1 MMTVKAQIVEMINFI
16 PDRELPIIL
25 EVVKRFIPQEDD
37 TFATSDDLKAHRLA
51 MEEYERGETISHDA
65 INWD

>member
-1 MMTVKAQIVEMINFI
+1 MTVKAQIVEMIDFV

-25 EVVKRFIPQEDD
+25 EVVKRFIPQDAD
-37 TFATSDDLKAHRLA
+37 TIATEDDLKAHRLA
-51 MEEYERGETISHDA
+51 MEEYAQGKTISHND

>member
-1 MMTVKAQIVEMINFI
+1 MTVKAQIVRMIDFI

-25 EVVKRFIPQEDD
+25 EVVKRFAADD
-37 TFATSDDLKAHRLA
+37 FATEDDLKAHRLA
-51 MEEYERGETISHDA
+51 MQEYERGEIVSHND

>member
-1 MMTVKAQIVEMINFI
+1 MTVKAQIVRMIDFI

-25 EVVKRFIPQEDD
+25 EVVKRFAADD
-37 TFATSDDLKAHRLA
+37 FATEDDLKAHRLA
-51 MEEYERGETISHDA
+51 MQEYERGETVSHND

>member
-1 MMTVKAQIVEMINFI
+1 MTVKAQIVRMIDFI

-25 EVVKRFIPQEDD
+25 EVVKRFATDD
-37 TFATSDDLKAHRLA
+37 FATEDDLKAHRLA
-51 MEEYERGETISHDA
+51 MQEYERGETVSHND